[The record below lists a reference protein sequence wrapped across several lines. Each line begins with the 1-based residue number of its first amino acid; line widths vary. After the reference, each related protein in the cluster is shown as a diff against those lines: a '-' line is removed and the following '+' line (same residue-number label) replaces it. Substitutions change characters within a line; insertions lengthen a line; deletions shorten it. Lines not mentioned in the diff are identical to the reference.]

1 MGVARPTLPPVSC
14 PACGAT
20 LAPWRTVPGSE
31 PALVDR
37 RYELWRCSG
46 CGTAVTRVGDDDR
59 PGATG
64 LGGANAGAGAGAGAS
79 SAPAADL
86 HESGAYRPGTPR
98 LYRAALPLLGAFG
111 RRRLGLLKRI
121 ATPPARVLDAGAGQ
135 GRFVAAARAA
145 GYDAFGIEP
154 AQRGLKRAR
163 TFRVPVEAVTIE
175 AAEIPAGSLDAVTLW
190 HVLEHLA
197 DPGAALERIAGWLR
211 PGGGLLVGVPSLG
224 SVQAR
229 VGGERWFHLDVPRH
243 RTHFTPAGLTRLLER
258 SGLAPVAVHHLLLE
272 HNPYGMWQSAVN
284 RLTRDPSYVYNV
296 LKRNA
301 PPVSRDLAISMLA
314 PPLAPLAL
322 AAELAAGVAH
332 RGGTIA
338 VLARRPRSA

>member
-1 MGVARPTLPPVSC
+1 MTC
-14 PACGAT
+14 PACGGT
-20 LAPWRTVPGSE
+20 LAPWRTVSGSE
-31 PALVDR
+31 PGLVHL
-37 RYELWRCSG
+37 RYELRRCTV
-46 CGTAVTRVGDDDR
+46 CGTGVTITPGG
-59 PGATG
+59 PGAS
-64 LGGANAGAGAGAGAS
+64 GGAGD
-79 SAPAADL
+79 P

-98 LYRAALPLLGAFG
+98 GYRAALPLLRAFD
-111 RRRLGLLKRI
+111 RRRLALLRRI
-121 ATPPARVLDAGAGQ
+121 AVPPARVLDAGAGQ

-154 AQRGLKRAR
+154 AQRGLQRAAALS
-163 TFRVPVEAVTIE
+163 VPVLPVTIE

-190 HVLEHLA
+190 HVLEHVT
-197 DPGAALERIAGWLR
+197 DPGVALERIAGWLV
-211 PGGGLLVGVPSLG
+211 PGGGLLVGVPNLASL
-224 SVQAR
+224 QAQ
-229 VGGERWFHLDVPRH
+229 VGGERWYHLDVPRH

-301 PPVSRDLAISMLA
+301 PPVSRDLAVSALA
-314 PPLAPLAL
+314 LPLAPLAA
-322 AAELAAGVAH
+322 AAELAAGASR

-338 VLARRPRSA
+338 VLARRPPRP